1 MPEVSPTYPFWATD
15 TIRYCDTDRQGH
27 VNNAIFAQFLETGRV
42 HLLLDPD
49 RSLIEPGA
57 NIVIVRLV
65 LDFKAEIRWPGEVRV
80 GTRIASAGRSSMTLQ
95 QEIFQADRSAATAES
110 VIVQVDAASG
120 KSRPFSATM
129 AARIAALID
138 AG

>member
-1 MPEVSPTYPFWATD
+1 MPEVSTTYPFWATD

-65 LDFKAEIRWPGEVRV
+65 LDFKAEIKWPGEVRV
-80 GTRIASAGRSSMTLQ
+80 GTRVASVGRSSMTLQ
-95 QEIFQADRSAATAES
+95 QEIFQGDRSAAMAES
-110 VIVQVDAASG
+110 VIVQVDATSG

-129 AARIAALID
+129 TARVASLMD